1 MGSTGSEHYDV
12 LVIGGG
18 PGGMSAARFT
28 RRRNQD
34 LRVGLI
40 RAQERS
46 VVPCAMPYALDG
58 TIRFDDFLKSDPRLL
73 GEAGIELRVGR
84 VERIDPESRRV
95 TVSGDGPPEVS
106 YGELV
111 VAVGATPVRPPIPGA
126 DLPGTFVVKDAPDI
140 AAIRKAMDEASAAVV
155 VGGGY
160 VGLEVAIAFRNAGLE
175 THVIE
180 MLPVCL
186 GNVCSEG
193 AARLALEE
201 LRAHGIRVHTDC
213 AAEEIVGTGW
223 VGGVRIPGGTIPADL
238 VVFAVGVRANT
249 GLLAGAGAETGRL
262 GVKVND
268 RMQTS
273 LPHVWAVGD
282 CIEHRNFVTGEP
294 AVGPLATNAVV
305 QGKTAAINITGGDRR
320 FPGFINPSV
329 TRLYERSYGST
340 GLNET
345 RAAAAGIET
354 VVGRARAFTRDRP
367 FPGAGPLD
375 LTLVFERRT
384 HRLIGAECVGAEG
397 VAERIDLLTLAVR
410 HRLTMEDLA
419 SMHFCGHPPQTD
431 VPARMVIVN
440 AAEDALRKTGLL

>member
-1 MGSTGSEHYDV
+1 MGNTRSEHYDV

-28 RRRNQD
+28 RRRNRD

-58 TIRFDDFLKSDPRLL
+58 TIRFEDFLKSDPKLL
-73 GEAGIELRVGR
+73 GDAGIDLHLGR
-84 VERIDPESRRV
+84 VERIDPDSRKV
-95 TVSGDGPPEVS
+95 TVSGGDVPELS
-106 YGELV
+106 YGDLV
-111 VAVGATPVRPPIPGA
+111 VATGARPIRPPVPGA
-126 DLPGTFVVKDAPDI
+126 ELPGTFVVKDAPDI
-140 AAIRKAMDEASAAVV
+140 AAIRKAMDGASTAVV

-160 VGLEVAIAFRNAGLE
+160 VGLEVAVAFRNAGLE

-193 AARLALEE
+193 SAREALEE
-201 LRAHGIRVHTDC
+201 LERHGIRVHTGC
-213 AAEEIVGTGW
+213 AAEEVVGTGRAE
-223 VGGVRIPGGTIPADL
+223 GVRIPGRVIPADL
-238 VVFAVGVRANT
+238 VVFAVGVRADT
-249 GLLAGAGAETGRL
+249 ELLAEAGAEMGRR

-273 LPHVWAVGD
+273 LSHVWAVGD

-294 AVGPLATNAVV
+294 DVGPLATNAVV
-305 QGKTAAINITGGDRR
+305 QGKIAAVNITGGNRE

-329 TRLYERSYGST
+329 TRLYERSYGAT
-340 GLNET
+340 GLNEP
-345 RAAAAGIET
+345 RAAAAGIEV
-354 VVGRARAFTRDRP
+354 VVGRAEAFTRDKP
-367 FPGAGPLD
+367 FPGSGPLA
-375 LTLVFERRT
+375 LTLVFDEGTR
-384 HRLIGAECVGAEG
+384 RLIGAECVGAEG
-397 VAERIDLLTLAVR
+397 VAERIALLPLAVR

-419 SMHFCGHPPQTD
+419 SMQFSGHPPQTD
-431 VPARMVIVN
+431 VPSRMVVVN
-440 AAEDALRKTGLL
+440 AAEDALRRAGLL